1 MLDIFKR
8 KINYLRISVTDKC
21 NLRCHYC
28 MPDGEIQLL
37 PRWEILSLEEIIEVA
52 RVAVDMGIDKVRLTG
67 GEPLVRRNIIG
78 LVAGI
83 AQLEGIRN
91 FGMST
96 NGILLREYAHQL
108 ADAGLHRVNVS
119 LDATSP
125 EKYAEITRGGDV
137 SRVFAGIDAA
147 IDAGLTPVKINCV
160 VEHSSQEKDALDVA
174 LFGREKGLKV
184 RYIRQMTPEKGE
196 FWPVQGGDGG
206 HCLTCN
212 RLRLSSNGM
221 IRPCLF
227 SDIGYSVRE
236 FGIRRAI
243 EMAIAAKPASGRV
256 SNNKFYEIGG

>member
-21 NLRCHYC
+21 NLRCTYC
-28 MPDGEIQLL
+28 MPEGEIKLL
-37 PRWEILSLEEIIEVA
+37 PRCEILSLEEMIEVT
-52 RVAVDMGIDKVRLTG
+52 RVAVDMGVDKVRLTG
-67 GEPLVRRNIIG
+67 GEPLIRRNIVG
-78 LVAGI
+78 LVSGI
-83 AQLEGIRN
+83 ARIEGVTD

-96 NGILLREYAHQL
+96 NGILLREYAQQL

-125 EKYAEITRGGDV
+125 GKYAEITRGGDV
-137 SRVFAGIDAA
+137 SSVFDGIDAA

-160 VEHSSQEKDALDVA
+160 VDQSSREKDALDVA
-174 LFGREKGLKV
+174 LFARSKGLQV
-184 RYIRQMTPEKGE
+184 RYIRKMTPEKGE
-196 FWPVQGGDGG
+196 FWPVEGGDGG

-227 SDIGYSVRE
+227 SDIGYSIRE

-243 EMAIAAKPASGRV
+243 EMAIKAKPASGQV